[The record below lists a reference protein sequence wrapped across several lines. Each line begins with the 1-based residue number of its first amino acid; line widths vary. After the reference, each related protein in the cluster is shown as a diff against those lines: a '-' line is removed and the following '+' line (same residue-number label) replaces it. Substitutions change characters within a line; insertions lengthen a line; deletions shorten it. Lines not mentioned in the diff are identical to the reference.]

1 MSDHPSVSSDALA
14 EQIGTLADKCDNMRA
29 ASSMPL
35 PADVHLPIL
44 RSALLD
50 LRNDLR
56 ALHVAI
62 TGDNPW
68 Q

>member
-1 MSDHPSVSSDALA
+1 MSAELPTSDAMA
-14 EQIGTLADKCDNMRA
+14 ERIGTLANKCDNMYA

-35 PADVHLPIL
+35 SAEVHLPIL
-44 RSALLD
+44 RRALLD